1 MRRRM
6 RASRSSGPE
15 FFGINEAVKKAESRA
30 LYDDTH
36 NVAEGAAAS
45 GLAAIL
51 ADRERLPGRP
61 AGFVLTGANVDAD
74 IFRRV
79 LTGQE
84 SNK

>member
-1 MRRRM
+1 M
-6 RASRSSGPE
+6 
-15 FFGINEAVKKAESRA
+15 RA

-36 NVAEGAAAS
+36 NVAEGAAAA

-51 ADRERLPGRP
+51 QDRERLQGRP

-79 LTGQE
+79 LAG
-84 SNK
+84 